1 MAKKA
6 VRSLES
12 TDNKKAAKKAA
23 RPVKESHAKNV
34 KPSKTPDDTPGVNA
48 FLKTLDHP
56 LKKEVEAVRK
66 IIMGVDQRIT
76 EQVKWAAP
84 SFSFNGYMV
93 TFNLWNKEQ
102 VHLVFHNGIILDDKT
117 GFLQGNYPDRRMA
130 YFKDMKE
137 VKAKQKILEKLIKE
151 WIRLMS

>member
-1 MAKKA
+1 MAKA
-6 VRSLES
+6 L
-12 TDNKKAAKKAA
+12 KKAAKKTVLKKKVA
-23 RPVKESHAKNV
+23 SHKTNIKA
-34 KPSKTPDDTPGVNA
+34 SKTSDDTPGVTA
-48 FLKTLDHP
+48 FMKTLDHP
-56 LKKEVEAVRK
+56 LKKEVEAVRE
-66 IIMGVDQRIT
+66 IIMNVDNRIT

-130 YFKDMKE
+130 YFNDMKE
-137 VKAKQKILEKLIKE
+137 VKAKQAILEKLIKK
-151 WIRLMS
+151 WIRITSAG